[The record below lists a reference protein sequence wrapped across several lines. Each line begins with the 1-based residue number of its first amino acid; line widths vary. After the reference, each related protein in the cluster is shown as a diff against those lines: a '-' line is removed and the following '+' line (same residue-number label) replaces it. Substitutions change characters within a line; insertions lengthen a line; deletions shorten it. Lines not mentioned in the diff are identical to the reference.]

1 MAQRPPPDGFKG
13 RGAISNP
20 GNRYAHRTSEVVDDG
35 WHQAPEPEQIATE
48 LIVDASRSVI
58 ARNDS
63 PDIPFDQSINP
74 YRGCEHGCVFCLS
87 GDTPILMADGRM
99 RPLQQLRVGD
109 EIIGTTRDGWYRRY
123 TKTKVLAHWSVI
135 KPAWRI
141 TLQDDSV
148 LLAGADHRFLTERGW
163 KFVTGTEQGAARR
176 PHLTTGNKLMGVGAL
191 PCSPDHDAEYRRGYL
206 AGLIRGDGMLGEFSY
221 PQRAGRGGSSQS
233 RFRLALCDTEALDR
247 AQLWLG
253 WLDVE
258 TRRFV
263 HLRGNEVHRRMEAIR
278 THARRNVELIRETI
292 IWPQDASRS
301 WRAGF
306 LAGIFDAEGSYSAG
320 ILRISNTDGE
330 IVRWIAESLAS
341 LGFGFVIEQIARP
354 DIKPVQVVRMLGGLK
369 EHLRFFMTVDPAIS
383 RKRCIEG
390 QRLKNNA
397 RLGIRSIESLPGAMR
412 LYDITTGTGDF
423 IANGVISHNCYARP
437 THAFLDLSPGLDF
450 ETKLLYKPRAAE
462 LLREELARPGY
473 RCRFIML
480 GSNTDPYQPVERKL
494 GITRSILEVLE
505 ETSHPVSITTRSAL
519 ILRDA
524 ELLARMAS
532 KGLAEVQVSITTFDN
547 DLKRGL
553 EPRSASS
560 LARLQV
566 IRELSAA
573 GVPVCVMAA
582 PMIPAVN
589 DSELETIL
597 ERAAEAGA
605 TRAQYTLVRLPLEV
619 KDLFREWLAL
629 HLPDRAAHVMS
640 LIQDARG
647 GKDNDPRFGARM
659 KGQGAWAQLLSDRF
673 RLASR
678 RLGLDSS
685 RQSRLDT
692 SGFHPPRDTPQLE
705 LGI

>member
-1 MAQRPPPDGFKG
+1 MVLRTPPEGFKG
-13 RGAISNP
+13 RGALSNP
-20 GNRYAHRTSEVVDDG
+20 GNRFSQRSTEAVEDG
-35 WHQAPEPEQIATE
+35 WHQEPEPEQIPTE

-74 YRGCEHGCVFCLS
+74 YRGCAHGC
-87 GDTPILMADGRM
+87 
-99 RPLQQLRVGD
+99 
-109 EIIGTTRDGWYRRY
+109 
-123 TKTKVLAHWSVI
+123 
-135 KPAWRI
+135 
-141 TLQDDSV
+141 
-148 LLAGADHRFLTERGW
+148 
-163 KFVTGTEQGAARR
+163 
-176 PHLTTGNKLMGVGAL
+176 
-191 PCSPDHDAEYRRGYL
+191 
-206 AGLIRGDGMLGEFSY
+206 
-221 PQRAGRGGSSQS
+221 
-233 RFRLALCDTEALDR
+233 
-247 AQLWLG
+247 
-253 WLDVE
+253 
-258 TRRFV
+258 
-263 HLRGNEVHRRMEAIR
+263 
-278 THARRNVELIRETI
+278 
-292 IWPQDASRS
+292 
-301 WRAGF
+301 
-306 LAGIFDAEGSYSAG
+306 IF
-320 ILRISNTDGE
+320 
-330 IVRWIAESLAS
+330 
-341 LGFGFVIEQIARP
+341 
-354 DIKPVQVVRMLGGLK
+354 
-369 EHLRFFMTVDPAIS
+369 
-383 RKRCIEG
+383 
-390 QRLKNNA
+390 
-397 RLGIRSIESLPGAMR
+397 
-412 LYDITTGTGDF
+412 
-423 IANGVISHNCYARP
+423 CYARP

-524 ELLARMAS
+524 ELLARMAG

-597 ERAAEAGA
+597 ERAAAAGA
-605 TRAQYTLVRLPLEV
+605 TRAQYTLLRLPLEV
-619 KDLFREWLAL
+619 KDLFREWLAQ

-640 LIQDARG
+640 LIRDARG
-647 GKDNDPRFGARM
+647 GQDNDSRFGARM

-673 RLASR
+673 RLAAR
-678 RLGLDSS
+678 RLGLDAS
-685 RQSRLDT
+685 RDSGLDG
-692 SGFHPPRDTPQLE
+692 SQFRPPRTTPQLD
-705 LGI
+705 LGL